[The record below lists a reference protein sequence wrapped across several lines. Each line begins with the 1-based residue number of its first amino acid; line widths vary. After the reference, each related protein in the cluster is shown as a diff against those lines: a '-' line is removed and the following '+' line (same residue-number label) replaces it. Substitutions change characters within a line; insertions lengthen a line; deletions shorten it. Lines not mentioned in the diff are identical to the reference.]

1 MLEHSELQCGENE
14 MRLWKSNAVEN
25 PFTWEKT
32 FMKIFWTGSCAM
44 NRSLWHLL
52 SQFLVLTFCIIHDLC
67 FRFALHSIRC
77 HSDALEMQIWMG
89 GDKSHSPAVNNTNA
103 SSKCPQSFV
112 AYPICNPPLSFK
124 FSPFFLQHN
133 WRRVDKEK
141 HELFPLHF
149 PIFLFF
155 CGWLSSVIKMG
166 GARIVGVADCSFVSG
181 RENSEGKGFKYLP
194 LRISHPLLCC
204 ISFSTSETFF
214 VFATNCSSFPCSFH
228 SLHLLFWPFPHFPS
242 LIWQQS
248 SKCIL

>member
-1 MLEHSELQCGENE
+1 
-14 MRLWKSNAVEN
+14 
-25 PFTWEKT
+25 
-32 FMKIFWTGSCAM
+32 M

-77 HSDALEMQIWMG
+77 HSDALEMQIRMG

-112 AYPICNPPLSFK
+112 AYPICNRSNFPL
-124 FSPFFLQHN
+124 FFLQHN
-133 WRRVDKEK
+133 WRRGDKDK
-141 HELFPLHF
+141 HELFLLHF

-155 CGWLSSVIKMG
+155 CGWLSSVITMG

-194 LRISHPLLCC
+194 
-204 ISFSTSETFF
+204 
-214 VFATNCSSFPCSFH
+214 
-228 SLHLLFWPFPHFPS
+228 PHFPS
-242 LIWQQS
+242 FTLLHFLFDKRNFLCFCNKLQQFS
-248 SKCIL
+248 MFFSFALLAFLAFSPFS